1 MSFTSKCPRCDQPVT
16 VPDGIDPGAEV
27 RCPLCEVVYPLG
39 EALAEV
45 PPALIPVDPDAVR
58 SPQLESG
65 ATTEPDGGSGEVEGA
80 TEVDPDLAGQ
90 ASPAIDTGH
99 TPVDTDALAAF
110 SVQQSDDE
118 SGPVDLGA
126 ATWPRR
132 KKNEKGA
139 VRFILEVFGGGVLG
153 LLIGYYVLCWILGP
167 QHGLPKLPLPL
178 LPHTMQATIDW
189 FGGRQESD
197 NSPRQASPGESD
209 APKRPSQSQ
218 PGSPQPRPREDD
230 VTRPDVPPVRSPNER
245 PDPE

>member
-1 MSFTSKCPRCDQPVT
+1 MSFTSKCPRCHQPVT
-16 VPDGIDPGAEV
+16 VPDGIDPHAEV
-27 RCPLCEVVYPLG
+27 RCPLCEVVYLFG

-58 SPQLESG
+58 SPQPESC
-65 ATTEPDGGSGEVEGA
+65 ATIKPDVVSEPSQVPEPDGASEEVEGA

-126 ATWPRR
+126 APRPRR

-139 VRFILEVFGGGVLG
+139 VRFILEVFAGGALG
-153 LLIGYYVLCWILGP
+153 LLIGYYALCWILGP

-178 LPHTMQATIDW
+178 LPHTMEATIDW
-189 FGGRQESD
+189 FGGRQDPD
-197 NSPRQASPGESD
+197 NSPRQPSPEKSD
-209 APKRPSQSQ
+209 APKRPSQS
-218 PGSPQPRPREDD
+218 
-230 VTRPDVPPVRSPNER
+230 RPDVPPVRSPAEP